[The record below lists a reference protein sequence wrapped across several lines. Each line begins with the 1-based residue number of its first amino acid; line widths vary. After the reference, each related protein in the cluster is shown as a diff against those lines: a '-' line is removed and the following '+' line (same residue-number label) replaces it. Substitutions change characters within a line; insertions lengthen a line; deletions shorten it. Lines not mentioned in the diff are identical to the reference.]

1 MGFLPATDERMRST
15 IDAIAGDLTED
26 ELVLRY
32 RNTEGVNAD
41 GLEGEEGT
49 FVICSYWLVSC
60 LADAG
65 ELERAEALFE
75 RLAGYANDLGLLAE
89 EVDTA
94 NDEQLGNFPQAFSHI
109 GLINSARRSTAHAR
123 RLPVRQCEREALRRW
138 GWAGNLM
145 LGRARTPMK

>member
-1 MGFLPATDERMRST
+1 VGFLPATDERMRST
-15 IDAIAGDLTED
+15 IDAIARELTED

-32 RNTEGVNAD
+32 RNAEGVNAD

-60 LADAG
+60 LAEAG

-109 GLINSARRSTAHAR
+109 GLINAAA
-123 RLPVRQCEREALRRW
+123 AID
-138 GWAGNLM
+138 
-145 LGRARTPMK
+145 RAREQAAA

>member
-1 MGFLPATDERMRST
+1 MPLGFLPATDERMRST

-41 GLEGEEGT
+41 GLGRGGI
-49 FVICSYWLVSC
+49 VICSYWLVSC

-109 GLINSARRSTAHAR
+109 GLINSAA
-123 RLPVRQCEREALRRW
+123 ALD
-138 GWAGNLM
+138 
-145 LGRARTPMK
+145 RAREKAAGEAV